1 MNTKFD
7 IAILI
12 FLYKKYSKYIYDTY
26 VHIEKY
32 SNENI
37 FFSHERNNYLKQINK
52 LISLINDEYK
62 NKMDIYLKKIH
73 NYNNVNLSQSNISY
87 DHIDPVFCN
96 NNIVNYNIHNEI
108 YILMQLHRTNKKNIP
123 YKQVHEG
130 ICILTQNIGF
140 KSLKTGMNILCGESY
155 KILYS
160 TDIVNKISEL
170 NMLFVPL
177 KYIIKNIN
185 SVEDENI
192 KKIYLTQKQE
202 ITLKKS
208 NSSYLVLLDNII
220 DVYIPYNNEL
230 VIIFTG
236 HIKNDPM
243 NIILKTSQTC
253 NNFLYNIKKKIDNC
267 LLQININLEFK
278 KQYILSLSLCDIILF
293 EEINFIKS
301 FENDFN
307 MFNEITHMTFTILM
321 KEFVS
326 SNDINKMYKII
337 KLLLLGSNDDSTMA
351 GLLFGILKDKK
362 MENNIIANIIYKN
375 LNYFLQIRL
384 RNMTIDIKN
393 ELEKIKKLSTDNVG
407 LEKQILAC
415 KNIPEIAKKAAIE
428 KIKEMSIS
436 NNEYFKQYQFVKT
449 IINFPW
455 PNENDDNNIFK
466 IIGKNESQ
474 CKKYMEKI
482 NNMLNYEVY
491 GHYECKEEIQQLIGK
506 WFSNPSCSGMA
517 FSLVGPPGVGKTMLA
532 KTIGKSLNMPFIQIT
547 LGGQNDSD
555 LLHGHSYTYS
565 GAQPGIIVKK
575 IVEVG
580 TTRCIIYFDELDKSC
595 CKHDSNEISN
605 TLLHLIDKNTNNAF
619 QDRFFS
625 EVTFPMDKVIF
636 IFSYNDSS
644 VIDKILLDRIREI
657 RVYPYSINDK
667 INIASNFII
676 KEVKKSIG
684 FANDVEINNDAL
696 IYLIENYT
704 KEAGVRDLF
713 RKIEKIFLKMNIDK
727 IYQRD
732 IFLKKNIDKIIL
744 DINKIKYFLDS
755 NNINCDNIILH
766 RKIHADDLVGIV
778 NGLFATS
785 NGDGGILPIQILDN
799 FMDDKFVLRI
809 TGNQGKIMKE
819 SCMYSFTTAMS
830 LICDV
835 CKKKFYSEHKL
846 GLHIHTPDSSPKEG
860 PSAGVSLTIAFIS
873 KILNKKINH
882 LVAITGEIEMT
893 GDIKSIGGLQYKLYG
908 AKKAGIKYVFIPMD
922 NTHELNKII
931 LLDPTIIDDDFIVK
945 PVSHIYEILPE
956 ILIDYNPNDFVK
968 NKYLI

>member
-7 IAILI
+7 IAILN

-32 SNENI
+32 SNENV
-37 FFSHERNNYLKQINK
+37 FFIYERNNYLKQINK
-52 LISLINDEYK
+52 LICLINDEYR
-62 NKMDIYLKKIH
+62 NKIEMYLNKINNNNDNTALKKK
-73 NYNNVNLSQSNISY
+73 LSQNNIS
-87 DHIDPVFCN
+87 PVYSE
-96 NNIVNYNIHNEI
+96 NNIVNCNIHNEI
-108 YILMQLHRTNKKNIP
+108 HILMQLYEKKNIP
-123 YKQVHEG
+123 YKQVHDG
-130 ICILTQNIGF
+130 LCILTQNVGF
-140 KSLKTGMNILCGESY
+140 KSLKTGMDILCGESY

-160 TDIVNKISEL
+160 TEIVNKIFEL

-177 KYIIKNIN
+177 KYVIKNIN
-185 SVEDENI
+185 VIEDTSI
-192 KKIYLTQKQE
+192 KNIYLTYKQE
-202 ITLKKS
+202 IILKKS
-208 NSSYLVLLDNII
+208 DSPYLVLLDNVI
-220 DVYIPYNNEL
+220 DIYMPFNNEL

-236 HIKNDPM
+236 HIKHDPM

-267 LLQININLEFK
+267 LVKIDINIEFK
-278 KQYILSLSLCDIILF
+278 KQYMLSLSLCDIVLF
-293 EEINFIKS
+293 DELIFTKALECDFI
-301 FENDFN
+301 
-307 MFNEITHMTFTILM
+307 MFNNLTKMNFTTIM

-326 SNDINKMYKII
+326 SNDINNMFKII
-337 KLLLLGSNDDSTMA
+337 KLLLLGSNDDATMA

-393 ELEKIKKLSTDNVG
+393 ELEKIKKISSDNIS
-407 LEKQILAC
+407 LEKQLLAC
-415 KNIPEIAKKAAIE
+415 KNIPKVAKRAAIE
-428 KIKEMSIS
+428 KIKEMSTS

-482 NNMLNYEVY
+482 NKTLNNEVY
-491 GHYECKEEIQQLIGK
+491 GHVECKEEIQQLIGK
-506 WFSNPSCSGMA
+506 WFSNPACSGMA

-580 TTRCIIYFDELDKSC
+580 TTRCIVYFDELDKSC

-667 INIASNFII
+667 IHIASNYII
-676 KEVKKSIG
+676 NDVKKSIG
-684 FANDVEINNDAL
+684 FSNDVIFDNNAL

-704 KEAGVRDLF
+704 KEAGVRELF

-727 IYQRD
+727 IYLRD
-732 IFLKKNIDKIIL
+732 IFINKNINKIII
-744 DINKIKYFLDS
+744 DIEKIKYFLDS
-755 NNINCDNIILH
+755 SRINSNDIVQH
-766 RKIHADDLVGIV
+766 RKIHTDDIVGIV

-799 FMDDKFVLRI
+799 FMDSKFVLRI

-830 LICDV
+830 LISDH
-835 CKKKFYSEHKL
+835 CKKKFYNEHKL

-860 PSAGVSLTIAFIS
+860 PSAGVSLTVAFIS

-882 LVAITGEIEMT
+882 YVAITGEIEMT
-893 GDIKSIGGLQYKLYG
+893 GEIKAIGGLQYKLYG
-908 AKKAGIKYVFIPMD
+908 AKKAGIKYVFIPIE
-922 NTHELNKII
+922 NKNELEKIVNS
-931 LLDPTIIDDDFIVK
+931 DPSIIDKHFVVK
-945 PVSHIYEILPE
+945 TVSHIYEILPE
-956 ILIDYNPNDFVK
+956 ILIEYNSGDFIR